1 MFQNREGDTKMQRKP
16 AIVMICILLSCMILI
31 LSPQST
37 SISIKN
43 FLSEKIDQ
51 SQERDDG
58 PVSIRNMEWQEFVP
72 VAKKLLRVEVK
83 IKVGEGETTPI
94 RLHIEQPLGTTLS
107 SKELPASE
115 IPTTPD
121 WVSFDIQDITLKPGE
136 IYYIK
141 LSTSFNALY
150 YWCGASNNP
159 YTNGVSSKGAN
170 WDWCFR
176 TYADKSKSQ
185 FINNINPESKMKTF
199 STFLLMHNYLKIIF
213 YEKSKISD
221 YIYTRN

>member
-1 MFQNREGDTKMQRKP
+1 MQRKS
-16 AIVMICILLSCMILI
+16 IMVFICVIFSSLMII

-58 PVSIRNMEWQEFVP
+58 LVSIRNIEWQEFVP

-83 IKVGEGETTPI
+83 IQVGDGETTPI
-94 RLHIEQPLGTTLS
+94 RLYIEQPLGTILS

-115 IPTTPD
+115 IPTTRD
-121 WVSFDIQDITLKPGE
+121 WVSFDVQDITLNSGQ

-141 LSTSFNALY
+141 LSISPNANY

-159 YTNGVSSKGAN
+159 YVNGVSSKGAD

-176 TYADKSKSQ
+176 TYADKSKTT
-185 FINNINPESKMKTF
+185 FIDNIHPELKMKTF
-199 STFLLMHNYLKIIF
+199 STFLSMLNYLGIIP
-213 YEKSKISD
+213 YEKSIISE
-221 YIYTRN
+221 YLNIIN

>member
-1 MFQNREGDTKMQRKP
+1 MQRKP
-16 AIVMICILLSCMILI
+16 IMILICVLLSSLMII

-37 SISIKN
+37 SISIKQ

-58 PVSIRNMEWQEFVP
+58 SESIRNTEWQEFVP
-72 VAKKLLRVEVK
+72 VAKKLLHVEVK

-94 RLHIEQPLGTTLS
+94 RLSIEQPLGTTLTA
-107 SKELPASE
+107 KEIPASE

-121 WVSFDIQDITLKPGE
+121 WISFDVQDITLNPGQ
-136 IYYIK
+136 IYYIR

-150 YWCGASNNP
+150 YWSGASNNP
-159 YTNGVSSKGAN
+159 YPNGTSSKGSN

-176 TYADKSKSQ
+176 TYADKSKST
-185 FINNINPESKMKTF
+185 FIDNIHPESRMKTF
-199 STFLLMHNYLKIIF
+199 PIFLLMQNCLKISL
-213 YEKSKISD
+213 YEKSIISD
-221 YIYTRN
+221 YLNMIN